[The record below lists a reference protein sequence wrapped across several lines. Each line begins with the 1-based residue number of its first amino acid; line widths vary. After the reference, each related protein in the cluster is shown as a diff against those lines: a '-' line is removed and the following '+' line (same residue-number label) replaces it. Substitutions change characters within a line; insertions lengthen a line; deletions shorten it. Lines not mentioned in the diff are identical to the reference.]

1 MIITCYDTWKPVY
14 AGGHSVNY
22 WEARQCG
29 RPMSSIYVHVEAGLS
44 RRPCGVYMGS
54 PTEREAR

>member
-1 MIITCYDTWKPVY
+1 MVY
-14 AGGHSVNY
+14 T

-29 RPMSSIYVHVEAGLS
+29 RPTRRIYIDKEASLW
-44 RRPCGVYMGS
+44 RRPHSVYMGS